1 MLEEQVHK
9 LIYDECKVAI
19 RDTTLYQVHLPIVG
33 EGVDAR
39 ELPKL
44 PLLMK
49 PFTAVPLVKPADD
62 IPPFRA
68 SINVVNSCL
77 KKNKVRRD
85 FYPVVLS
92 ISRKFWLGV

>member
-1 MLEEQVHK
+1 M
-9 LIYDECKVAI
+9 
-19 RDTTLYQVHLPIVG
+19 TNLPIVG

-49 PFTAVPLVKPADD
+49 PLTAVPLVIPADD
-62 IPPFRA
+62 TPPFRA

-77 KKNKVRRD
+77 KKNKVRGY
-85 FYPVVLS
+85 FYSVVHFIFTEIL
-92 ISRKFWLGV
+92 V